1 MSSHSGVDAGTSR
14 VDPVTFEVVRH
25 KLSAI
30 NEEQALTIRSIS
42 GSSIVTDIADFNT
55 GIFGPDGEVV
65 SMGWHVGFKS
75 GCMSGIIRGL
85 IERYSDSP
93 GIAEGDMFVLN
104 DPYYGALHQQD
115 VAVITPIFHE
125 GARVGWTG
133 SDCHE
138 IDVGGISFGGFHL
151 GVHEIQQ
158 EGLLLPG
165 LKLVEGG
172 RIRQDV
178 WDTIMGM
185 VRLPTMVALDLKA
198 MIAANRMASRRM
210 VELIERY
217 GRDTVAEV
225 MRMEIE
231 ASGRR
236 FRKRLRAL
244 PDGDFRAVDF
254 LEHDGNRN
262 ELFKIALR
270 LEKRGDRLAVDL
282 AGTSPQA
289 DGSVNCAYNG
299 LRGAILSGIMP
310 ILAPD
315 IRWNE
320 GIFSAVE
327 IVAPEGSLVNARRPA
342 PVSGATIGAMF
353 LANQAMQAAASRLAA
368 CLAETAPNA
377 CSLGKGGVVGIA
389 VRGRNRDGTPFGD
402 AIGDLLAGGG
412 GAYVDHDGLDP
423 GADFNIPLPVIG
435 NVERYESSAP
445 YLMLFRRL
453 VADSGGPGRTRG
465 GVGIEYA
472 VTPHDTDALHVPI
485 VGTGM
490 GVPVPG
496 LMGGYEG
503 CSNRLRYVDRR
514 GEEGWPVGRVIG
526 MGSLDKAGGEVHELG
541 PKTTGFAMAPGDVI
555 ACACQG
561 GGGYGDPLDRD
572 PERVRLDVA
581 HGLVSAEGAR
591 RYYGVVLDGASVDRA
606 ATARRRH
613 AIREARVGGSLVE
626 DGPYEG
632 QAHPLGGLRLADDG
646 CILCRCG
653 RSLSGPAG
661 DWKHGALE
669 RTVVPLEHGPH
680 VIVRE
685 ELEIREH
692 VCPSCGTLLESEVAR
707 VGEPDLVTFGL
718 GCSGEATL

>member
-1 MSSHSGVDAGTSR
+1 MSTQADHGGTATH
-14 VDPVTFEVVRH
+14 VDPITFEVVRH

-85 IERYSDSP
+85 IERYEQTL
-93 GIAEGDMFVLN
+93 GIADGDMFVLN
-104 DPYYGALHQQD
+104 DPYVGALHQQD
-115 VAVITPIFHE
+115 VAIITPIFH
-125 GARVGWTG
+125 GGVRVGWTG

-165 LKLVEGG
+165 VKLVEGG
-172 RIRQDV
+172 RVRQDV
-178 WDTIMGM
+178 WDMIMGM

-198 MIAANRMASRRM
+198 MIAANGVAASRLE
-210 VELIERY
+210 ELIDRY

-231 ASGRR
+231 ASNRR
-236 FRKRLRAL
+236 FRNRLRAL
-244 PDGDFRAVDF
+244 PDGIFRAADF
-254 LEHDGNRN
+254 LEHDGNENR
-262 ELFKIALR
+262 LYSIALQ
-270 LEKRGDRLAVDL
+270 LEKVGDRLVVDMT
-282 AGTSPQA
+282 GTSPQA
-289 DGSVNCAYNG
+289 DGSINCAFNG
-299 LRGAILSGIMP
+299 LRGAVLSGIMP

-327 IVAPEGSLVNARRPA
+327 VVAPEASLVNARRPA
-342 PVSGATIGAMF
+342 CVSGSTIGAMM
-353 LANQAMQAAASRLAA
+353 LTNQAMQAAASRLAA
-368 CLAETAPNA
+368 CMAETAPNA

-389 VRGRNRDGTPFGD
+389 VRGRNRDGSPFGD

-412 GAYVDHDGLDP
+412 GAYIDHDGLDTS
-423 GADFNIPLPVIG
+423 ADFNIPLPVIG
-435 NVERYESSAP
+435 NVERYESGAP

-453 VADSGGPGRTRG
+453 VADSGGAGRTRG

-472 VTPHDTDALHVPI
+472 MTPHDTEELFLPI

-496 LMGGYEG
+496 MMGGYEG
-503 CSNRLRYVDRR
+503 CSNTLCHVVRG
-514 GEEGWPVGRVIG
+514 GEEGTPVGRVTG
-526 MGSLDKAGGEVHELG
+526 MGSLGDAGGEVRRLG
-541 PKTTGFAMAPGDVI
+541 PKTNAFRLGFGDVI

-572 PERVRLDVA
+572 PGRVRLDVA
-581 HGLVSAEGAR
+581 RGLVSIVGAE
-591 RYYGVVLDGASVDRA
+591 RYYGVVLIGGEVDRA
-606 ATARRRH
+606 ATEARRDEVR
-613 AIREARVGGSLVE
+613 RERLGGAAPALSTRDPDGLAPLGALRLGE
-626 DGPYEG
+626 DGG
-632 QAHPLGGLRLADDG
+632 FA
-646 CILCRCG
+646 CRCG
-653 RSLSGPAG
+653 HALSAPGSDWKDGARTRVVDPARHGPA
-661 DWKHGALE
+661 
-669 RTVVPLEHGPH
+669 VV
-680 VIVRE
+680 VRE

-692 VCPSCGTLLESEVAR
+692 VCPACGSLLESEIVR
-707 VGEPDLVTFGL
+707 VGAPSLRTML
-718 GCSGEATL
+718 LLPAAEAR